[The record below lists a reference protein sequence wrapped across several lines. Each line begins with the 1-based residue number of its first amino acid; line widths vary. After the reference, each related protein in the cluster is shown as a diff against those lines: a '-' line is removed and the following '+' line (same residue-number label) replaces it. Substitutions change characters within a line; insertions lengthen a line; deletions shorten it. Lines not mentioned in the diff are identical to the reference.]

1 MGKMSKITKEMRK
14 KVEKVQEIERLIEKL
29 EEDYHNV
36 REHGVCYPEWHTCG
50 HMAEWFNCEEYN
62 KDLLRIIGHR
72 IKKLKRKRKE
82 MLKED

>member
-1 MGKMSKITKEMRK
+1 MWKITKEMRK

-36 REHGVCYPEWHTCG
+36 RQRGVCYPEWCHFG
-50 HMAEWFNCEEYN
+50 QRAEWFNYKEYN

-72 IKKLKRKRKE
+72 IKKLKRLRRE

>member
-1 MGKMSKITKEMRK
+1 MGKITKEMRK
-14 KVEKVQEIERLIEKL
+14 KVEEVQEIERLIEKL
-29 EEDYHNV
+29 EQDYHNV
-36 REHGVCYPEWHTCG
+36 RKHGVCYPTWCCYG

-72 IKKLKRKRKE
+72 IKKLKRERKE